1 MAREWAGATPQRASV
16 TLVVVNLLQ
25 PWCHRVSLSLWDQSG
40 FLWVSTCDR
49 ATIMN
54 LGWFSSR
61 ALLSC
66 RTASLE
72 LNWSFPNP
80 RLPNRMHLTA
90 SKWMWQRIACII
102 APWRLSSAFSW
113 WVQGWWPLLLNK
125 ADSRQG
131 SLALCY
137 PAFVMAL
144 RLSPHLQQ
152 IAGVSHI
159 LCLLT
164 GIVFFNVFKEQ
175 LHGRIV
181 INLNNKQQW
190 LKEVGSCLFCWDG
203 RLAS

>member
-1 MAREWAGATPQRASV
+1 MSVDQALSELLPSSASERSAKGNREMATRSAQLSQLFTRKMKAWKDLNAASNISYAVDQPNIRTPRGD
-16 TLVVVNLLQ
+16 TLMSEQLIAYQQGVDGKRVGRSN
-25 PWCHRVSLSLWDQSG
+25 PTEGFCHAQSG
-40 FLWVSTCDR
+40 FLWVSTCDP

-102 APWRLSSAFSW
+102 APWRL
-113 WVQGWWPLLLNK
+113 QGWWPLLLNK

-131 SLALCY
+131 SLALC
-137 PAFVMAL
+137 
-144 RLSPHLQQ
+144 
-152 IAGVSHI
+152 
-159 LCLLT
+159 
-164 GIVFFNVFKEQ
+164 
-175 LHGRIV
+175 
-181 INLNNKQQW
+181 
-190 LKEVGSCLFCWDG
+190 
-203 RLAS
+203 